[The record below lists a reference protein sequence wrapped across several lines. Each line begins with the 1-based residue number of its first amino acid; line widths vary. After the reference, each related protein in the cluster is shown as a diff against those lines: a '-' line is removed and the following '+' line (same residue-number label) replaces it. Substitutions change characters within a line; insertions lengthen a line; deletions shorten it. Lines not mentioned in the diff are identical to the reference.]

1 MATEG
6 PTCMGPGPGP
16 GPLRIRASIK
26 QAGLG
31 STGTIPSRGP
41 GPLALGEPRSH
52 SVPQARVTVPT
63 EWPSLTV
70 WILCVH
76 AHSAVNCYKP
86 VQADRCLCKCQK
98 QLSGVASTPGA
109 RVLRIRRWQCP
120 LPLSNRAFT
129 VLPRLACEA
138 LYLGRSVA
146 KLGFRCAI
154 AVQHA
159 PDAGARCH

>member
-70 WILCVH
+70 GSSVCTHIPQLIVISPFKRTAAYANARSSFPALPVH
-76 AHSAVNCYKP
+76 RAHAYSAS
-86 VQADRCLCKCQK
+86 ADG
-98 QLSGVASTPGA
+98 SVP
-109 RVLRIRRWQCP
+109 CP
-120 LPLSNRAFT
+120 
-129 VLPRLACEA
+129 
-138 LYLGRSVA
+138 
-146 KLGFRCAI
+146 
-154 AVQHA
+154 
-159 PDAGARCH
+159 